1 MQKTLIT
8 IAVILV
14 IGTSVGVQAQDTTRF
29 PRKLKIGTYRTHGTM
44 FRGAYREIA
53 RQGNRVCIKIVNG
66 IPDPYRGYQII
77 KVSSVSFHDGKLLV
91 DETNREISIG
101 EGDSFIDNDDVEG
114 TQWELVNSDIEPS
127 KIMDKC
133 LATTDVYGHTN
144 IREFLDGTLQLPDS
158 SSPDSPSYGIPG
170 REGVI
175 VAKEPETK
183 IIVYT
188 GAGTIFDSPYYG
200 LAGDKVI
207 VLGETTGKDGDTWY
221 QVKFLYSDTFG
232 WIRGDFIR
240 VRAYD

>member
-1 MQKTLIT
+1 MT
-8 IAVILV
+8 IAVSLV
-14 IGTSVGVQAQDTTRF
+14 IGTSVAVQAQDTTIS
-29 PRKLKIGTYRTHGTM
+29 PQKLKIGTYRTHGTM
-44 FRGAYREIA
+44 FRGYYREIA

-77 KVSSVSFHDGKLLV
+77 KVSSVSFHDGKILV

-101 EGDSFIDNDDVEG
+101 EGDSFIDDDDVKG
-114 TQWELVNSDIEPS
+114 TEWELVNSDIEPS

-133 LATTDVYGHTN
+133 LAGTDVYGYTN
-144 IREFLDGTLQLPDS
+144 KGEFLDGSLELPS
-158 SSPDSPSYGIPG
+158 PPYSPSPDEPSYGIPG

-175 VAKEPETK
+175 LAKEPEAK
-183 IIVYT
+183 IIVYR

-207 VLGETTGKDGDTWY
+207 VLDETTGKDGDTWY